1 MLKATPAHRKI
12 EVTQEKRERHE
23 SRPLSI
29 QKKIAHVGLISA
41 PHDGA
46 QLKKPVNDSTLDY
59 ARFPRLFHFAGEAIF
74 LISTCFDFLATP
86 DRAQRE
92 QPIGGLGL
100 SVRAR
105 VRSVWR
111 VEV

>member
-1 MLKATPAHRKI
+1 MTARGTLGGSMTA
-12 EVTQEKRERHE
+12 
-23 SRPLSI
+23 
-29 QKKIAHVGLISA
+29 SA
-41 PHDGA
+41 
-46 QLKKPVNDSTLDY
+46 VNDATLDY

-74 LISTCFDFLATP
+74 LISTFLIFFATP

-100 SVRAR
+100 CVRAR